1 MNLRD
6 KLKEETI
13 ILPIQS
19 TTQSETIQELLV
31 HLQNNKI
38 LSATT
43 KLVSYIDNNEKKSPC
58 AAGRGVAYPH
68 SASIEIDKLTCVLGF
83 SPDGIDFTRKPSA
96 DAVSDTN
103 ETICLSNE
111 TGSNLA
117 SVRLE
122 QVTPS
127 ALQICSINDPID
139 RSASCNFC
147 SSVLRKSMVI
157 NASLAITFIRPGFSF
172 VTPTVPI

>member
-19 TTQSETIQELLV
+19 TTQSEAIQELLV

-43 KLVSYIDNNEKKSPC
+43 KLFSYIDNNERTSPC

-68 SASIEIDKLTCVLGF
+68 STSIEIDKLTCVLGF
-83 SPDGIDFTRKPSA
+83 SKDGIDFNSPDGQLCHIILLTLSPDEDPCEHRKFITRFRSMIDNPKVRSQLF
-96 DAVSDTN
+96 DANQLDEIINIIQKWEDDDTLTDDLN
-103 ETICLSNE
+103 
-111 TGSNLA
+111 
-117 SVRLE
+117 
-122 QVTPS
+122 
-127 ALQICSINDPID
+127 
-139 RSASCNFC
+139 
-147 SSVLRKSMVI
+147 
-157 NASLAITFIRPGFSF
+157 
-172 VTPTVPI
+172 

>member
-19 TTQSETIQELLV
+19 TTQSDAIQELLV

-43 KLVSYIDNNEKKSPC
+43 KLFSYIDNNERTSPC

-68 SASIEIDKLTCVLGF
+68 STSIEIDKLTCVLGF
-83 SPDGIDFTRKPSA
+83 SRDGIDFNSPDGQLCHIILLTLSPDEDPSEHRKFITRFRTMINNPKVRSQLLETNQPDKIINIIQKWKED
-96 DAVSDTN
+96 DALID
-103 ETICLSNE
+103 
-111 TGSNLA
+111 NL
-117 SVRLE
+117 
-122 QVTPS
+122 
-127 ALQICSINDPID
+127 N
-139 RSASCNFC
+139 
-147 SSVLRKSMVI
+147 
-157 NASLAITFIRPGFSF
+157 
-172 VTPTVPI
+172 

>member
-19 TTQSETIQELLV
+19 TTQSEAIQELLV

-43 KLVSYIDNNEKKSPC
+43 KLVSYIENNEKKSPC

-83 SPDGIDFTRKPSA
+83 SPDGIDFNSPDEQLCHIILLTLSPDEDPCEHRKFITRFRTMIDNPKVRSKLL
-96 DAVSDTN
+96 DANHPNKIINIIHEWEEDDTLTDDLN
-103 ETICLSNE
+103 
-111 TGSNLA
+111 
-117 SVRLE
+117 
-122 QVTPS
+122 
-127 ALQICSINDPID
+127 
-139 RSASCNFC
+139 
-147 SSVLRKSMVI
+147 
-157 NASLAITFIRPGFSF
+157 
-172 VTPTVPI
+172 

>member
-19 TTQSETIQELLV
+19 TIQSEAIQELLI

-43 KLVSYIDNNEKKSPC
+43 KLFSYIDNNEKTSPC

-68 SASIEIDKLTCVLGF
+68 STSIEIDKLTCVLGF
-83 SPDGIDFTRKPSA
+83 TRNGIDFNAPDEQLCHIILLTLSPDENPCEHRKFITRFRTMIDNPKVRSKLL
-96 DAVSDTN
+96 DANHPDKIINIIHEWEEDDTLTD
-103 ETICLSNE
+103 ELI
-111 TGSNLA
+111 
-117 SVRLE
+117 
-122 QVTPS
+122 
-127 ALQICSINDPID
+127 
-139 RSASCNFC
+139 
-147 SSVLRKSMVI
+147 
-157 NASLAITFIRPGFSF
+157 
-172 VTPTVPI
+172 

>member
-19 TTQSETIQELLV
+19 TTQSEAIQELLV

-43 KLVSYIDNNEKKSPC
+43 KLFSYIDNNEKTSPC

-68 SASIEIDKLTCVLGF
+68 ATSIEIDKLTCVLGF
-83 SPDGIDFTRKPSA
+83 SRVGIDFNSPDGQLCHIILLTLSPDEDPNEHRKFITRFRTMIDNPKVRSKLL
-96 DAVSDTN
+96 DANQPD
-103 ETICLSNE
+103 
-111 TGSNLA
+111 
-117 SVRLE
+117 
-122 QVTPS
+122 
-127 ALQICSINDPID
+127 
-139 RSASCNFC
+139 
-147 SSVLRKSMVI
+147 KVI
-157 NASLAITFIRPGFSF
+157 NIIQEWEEDDLITDDLN
-172 VTPTVPI
+172 

>member
-6 KLKEETI
+6 KLKEEAI

-19 TTQSETIQELLV
+19 TTQLDAIQELLV

-43 KLVSYIDNNEKKSPC
+43 KLFSYIDNNEKKSPC

-83 SPDGIDFTRKPSA
+83 SPNGINFNSPDEQLCHIILLTLSPDEDPCEHRKFITRFRTMIDNPKVRSKLL
-96 DAVSDTN
+96 DANHPNKIINIIHEWEEDDTL
-103 ETICLSNE
+103 TDDL
-111 TGSNLA
+111 
-117 SVRLE
+117 
-122 QVTPS
+122 
-127 ALQICSINDPID
+127 
-139 RSASCNFC
+139 
-147 SSVLRKSMVI
+147 
-157 NASLAITFIRPGFSF
+157 
-172 VTPTVPI
+172 

>member
-19 TTQSETIQELLV
+19 TTQSEAIQELLV

-43 KLVSYIDNNEKKSPC
+43 KLVSYIENNEKKSPC

-83 SPDGIDFTRKPSA
+83 SPDGIDFNSPDEQLCHIILLTLSPDADPCVHRKFITRFRTMIDNPKVRSKLL
-96 DAVSDTN
+96 DANQPD
-103 ETICLSNE
+103 
-111 TGSNLA
+111 
-117 SVRLE
+117 
-122 QVTPS
+122 
-127 ALQICSINDPID
+127 
-139 RSASCNFC
+139 
-147 SSVLRKSMVI
+147 KVI
-157 NASLAITFIRPGFSF
+157 NIIQEWEEDDALTDDLN
-172 VTPTVPI
+172 